1 MRVSNTVECE
11 FVWVRVPPSAPETH
25 QSTFVRLTRAGRF
38 GYSSSVAPEL
48 ACIACMVDPATT
60 SMVVPIAQ
68 ASLIAV
74 PFFFR
79 SRIAGAIKRAAGRD
93 EDPESADGEENGDTP
108 ADDRADG
115 PEPPGALRP

>member
-1 MRVSNTVECE
+1 MGP
-11 FVWVRVPPSAPETH
+11 F
-25 QSTFVRLTRAGRF
+25 L
-38 GYSSSVAPEL
+38 GYSSFMAPEL
-48 ACIACMVDPATT
+48 ACVACMVDPSTT

-79 SRIAGAIKRAAGRD
+79 STIAGAIKRAVGRD
-93 EDPESADGEENGDTP
+93 EDLESADGEENGDTP

>member
-1 MRVSNTVECE
+1 M
-11 FVWVRVPPSAPETH
+11 
-25 QSTFVRLTRAGRF
+25 G
-38 GYSSSVAPEL
+38 PEL
-48 ACIACMVDPATT
+48 ACVACMVDPSTT

-93 EDPESADGEENGDTP
+93 EDQESADGEENSDTP
-108 ADDRADG
+108 ADDRTDG

>member
-1 MRVSNTVECE
+1 M
-11 FVWVRVPPSAPETH
+11 
-25 QSTFVRLTRAGRF
+25 
-38 GYSSSVAPEL
+38 SSEL
-48 ACIACMVDPATT
+48 ACIACMVDPSTT

-93 EDPESADGEENGDTP
+93 EDPESADGEEDCDTP
-108 ADDRADG
+108 ADDRTDG

>member
-1 MRVSNTVECE
+1 M
-11 FVWVRVPPSAPETH
+11 
-25 QSTFVRLTRAGRF
+25 
-38 GYSSSVAPEL
+38 APEL
-48 ACIACMVDPATT
+48 ACIACMVDPSTT

-79 SRIAGAIKRAAGRD
+79 SRIAGVIKRAAGR
-93 EDPESADGEENGDTP
+93 EVGPESADDEEDCDTP